1 MSRQMANKIKDAA
14 MEIYQAE
21 KNRKPINPLTDTDM
35 TISVHDAY
43 QIQLNYVE
51 ERERNGATIKGK
63 KIGLTSKAMQEML
76 GVDRPD
82 YGHILDDM
90 IFSEGTPIDADRFI
104 APKVEFEIAFIL
116 KQSLKGPGITL
127 EDVKQAIDFVV
138 PAAEI
143 IDSRIRDWKIK
154 FEDTVADNGS
164 SAGAVFGKGK
174 KKLEDLELPNIEM
187 VVYQNGDF
195 LDNAKGSAVMG
206 NPLEAVVWLANALG
220 EYDITLNAGEK
231 ILAGALA
238 KAVPV
243 QNGDEFKAEFEG
255 LGTVTI
261 EFGK

>member
-1 MSRQMANKIKDAA
+1 MVAKIKDAA
-14 MEIYQAE
+14 MEIYEAE
-21 KNRKPINPLTDTDM
+21 KNRQPIDPFTDTD
-35 TISVHDAY
+35 TAISVNDAY

-51 ERERNGATIKGK
+51 ERKRNGATVKGK

-104 APKVEFEIAFIL
+104 APRVEFEIAFVL
-116 KQSLKGPGITL
+116 KHSLKGPGITL
-127 EDVKQAIDFVV
+127 EDVKQAIDYAV
-138 PAAEI
+138 PAAEL
-143 IDSRIRDWKIK
+143 IDSRIKDWKIK

-164 SAGAVFGKGK
+164 SAGAVFGKSK
-174 KKLEDLELPNIEM
+174 KSLEDLDLPNVEM
-187 VVYQNGDF
+187 TVYQNGEF
-195 LDNAKGSAVMG
+195 LDQALGSAVLG

-220 EYDITLNAGEK
+220 EYDIALNAGEV

-243 QNGDEFKAEFEG
+243 QNGDTFKAEFGG

>member
-1 MSRQMANKIKDAA
+1 MVEKIKDAA
-14 MEIYQAE
+14 MEIYEAE
-21 KNRKPINPLTDTDM
+21 KNQQPINPFTDSDK
-35 TISVHDAY
+35 TISVSDAY

-51 ERERNGATIKGK
+51 ERIRNGATIKGK

-90 IFSEGTPIDADRFI
+90 IFSEGTPIDADRYI
-104 APKVEFEIAFIL
+104 APRVEFEIAFVL

-127 EDVKQAIDFVV
+127 DDVKQAIDYAV
-138 PAAEI
+138 PAAEL

-174 KKLEDLELPNIEM
+174 KRLEDLDLPNVEM
-187 VVYQNGDF
+187 TVYQNGEF
-195 LDNAKGSAVMG
+195 LDKATGAAVMG

-220 EYDITLNAGEK
+220 EYDITLNAGEV

-243 QNGDEFKAEFEG
+243 QNGDIFKAEFAG

>member
-1 MSRQMANKIKDAA
+1 MVEKIKDAA
-14 MEIYQAE
+14 MEIYEAE
-21 KNRKPINPLTDTDM
+21 KNRLPINPFTETNM
-35 TISVHDAY
+35 AISVSDAY

-51 ERERNGATIKGK
+51 ERIRNGAAIKGK

-104 APKVEFEIAFIL
+104 APRVEFEIAFVL

-127 EDVKQAIDFVV
+127 EDVKQAIDYAI
-138 PAAEI
+138 PAAEL
-143 IDSRIRDWKIK
+143 IDSRIKDWKIK

-164 SAGAVFGKGK
+164 SAGAVFGKNK
-174 KKLEDLELPNIEM
+174 KRLEDLDLPNIKM
-187 VVYQNGDF
+187 TVYQNGEF
-195 LDNAKGSAVMG
+195 LDQALGSAVMG

-220 EYDITLNAGEK
+220 EYDITLNTGEV

-243 QNGDEFKAEFEG
+243 QNGDSFKAEFAG
-255 LGTVTI
+255 LGTVTVD
-261 EFGK
+261 FGK